1 MLVFCGGR
9 KTEGPREKNSGVSW
23 HQARE
28 SNPGQSGSHLQ
39 SADILGVETTFL
51 PTQSSDKIEIRT
63 QSKSSKVKALIKS
76 FNLPR
81 EKKIKLL
88 LLWPIHLFAKAEKHY
103 SYLNRMRIRSHL
115 KCESGVLEL
124 FLIECPKHKCKVI
137 KATNCIEGEV
147 SAGANQNVE

>member
-28 SNPGQSGSHLQ
+28 SNPGQSGSHPQ

-63 QSKSSKVKALIKS
+63 QAKSSKVKALIKS

-137 KATNCIEGEV
+137 TATNCIEGEV
-147 SAGANQNVE
+147 LAEANQNVE